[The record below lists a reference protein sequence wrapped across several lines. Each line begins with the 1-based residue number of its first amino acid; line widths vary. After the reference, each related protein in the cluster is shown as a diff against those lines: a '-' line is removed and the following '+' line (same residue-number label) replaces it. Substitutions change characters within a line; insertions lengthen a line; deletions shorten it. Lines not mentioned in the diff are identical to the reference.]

1 MHPLAKYRDN
11 YDTVPRFFTLFLTI
25 FLLHYI
31 YQTVTVKKKRK
42 APMSLTIFNLEKHYD
57 KVTAVNNL
65 SFDVQ
70 PGEIFALL
78 GPNGAGKSS
87 LVKMLVGFTY
97 PDAGSIKLTDDST
110 AYCTIP
116 THLLGYLPEDR
127 GLYPEKTVKQNLQ
140 FFAQLHGV
148 TATDFDIRCQ
158 HWLDK
163 FNLVERINDPLKSLS
178 KGNQQKVQLI
188 TAILHK
194 PKWVIL
200 DEPFSGLDPINQE
213 LVVEFLAELKQQGMT
228 VLLSAHQMAMVEK
241 LADRV
246 LLLNKGQSVLYGQL
260 NDIFKQFNNN
270 VIDVI
275 FEQSIEPEQ
284 YALLD
289 SYQSKQLSANHLSIT
304 LDKEQP
310 ISQLLPILI
319 RIGNIS
325 ELRNQSQSLH
335 SIYLQAVAEHNND
348 VHQGAAS

>member
-1 MHPLAKYRDN
+1 
-11 YDTVPRFFTLFLTI
+11 
-25 FLLHYI
+25 
-31 YQTVTVKKKRK
+31 
-42 APMSLTIFNLEKHYD
+42 MSLTISNLEKHYD
-57 KVTAVNNL
+57 KVSAVNKL

-70 PGEIFALL
+70 TGEIFALL

-97 PDAGSIKLTDDST
+97 PDAGSIKLTD
-110 AYCTIP
+110 ANAQYCNIP

-127 GLYPEKTVKQNLQ
+127 GLYPEKTVKQNLH

-148 TATDFDIRCQ
+148 KDADFDIRCQ

-228 VLLSAHQMAMVEK
+228 VILSAHQMAMVEK

-260 NDIFKQFNNN
+260 HDIFEQFNNN

-275 FEQSIEPEQ
+275 FEQPIEPEQ

-289 SYQSKQLSANHLSIT
+289 TYLSKQLSANHVSIT
-304 LDKEQP
+304 LNEQQSL
-310 ISQLLPILI
+310 SQLLPVLI
-319 RIGNIS
+319 RVGDIS
-325 ELRNQSQSLH
+325 ELKNQSQSLH
-335 SIYLQAVAEHNND
+335 SIYLQAVAEHNKQ
-348 VHQGAAS
+348 VHQGAVS